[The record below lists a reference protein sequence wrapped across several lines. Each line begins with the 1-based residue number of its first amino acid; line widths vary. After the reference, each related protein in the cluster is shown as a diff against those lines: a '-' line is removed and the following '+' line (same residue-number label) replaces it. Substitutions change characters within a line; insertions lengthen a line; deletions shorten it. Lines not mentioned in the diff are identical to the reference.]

1 MSSTITQALQR
12 LAGST
17 APIWLVQCNPRR
29 TDILATARTALPDA
43 WCVRRHTKEI
53 RRGDRIVLWMSG
65 ARAGVYA
72 LGEVTADVR
81 PVVPLAGEDHRHR
94 PSPVMTASLDL
105 FVDLFDRPV
114 PRTELQADRRFADES
129 ILRQPFAANP
139 HRLSATAMEAILER
153 IAPLR

>member
-29 TDILATARTALPDA
+29 SDILASSRTALPDT

-53 RRGDRIVLWMSG
+53 RCGDRIVLWLSG
-65 ARAGVYA
+65 ADAGVYA
-72 LGEVTADVR
+72 LGEITADVR
-81 PVVPLAGEDHRHR
+81 PVLPVAGDGAG
-94 PSPVMTASLDL
+94 PSSVTKASVNFFLNL
-105 FVDLFDRPV
+105 VDRPIKRSV
-114 PRTELQADRRFADES
+114 LKTDPRFADEP

-139 HRLSATAMEAILER
+139 HRLSPIALEAILER
-153 IAPLR
+153 VDRSG